1 MGYQAQVDQ
10 FSQRGNGPE
19 NGPRHLRFQNFHV
32 RIHCELRGTLLD
44 AITDDTIIDS
54 GASEC
59 IVNVWYKGSL
69 LDFVA
74 ITGDITGAGGISLG
88 AITGV
93 GKIEFLNK
101 TITAYYC
108 ENIPKSVISVSALT
122 CDGTFEFSFRF
133 AFCGIRVHN
142 EIKDSDFDE
151 EGNSISQLEV
161 DDFYSVRV
169 SEEGLYPIPRKWLG
183 FDFLNHDSI
192 SFMELSN
199 IGQ

>member
-1 MGYQAQVDQ
+1 
-10 FSQRGNGPE
+10 
-19 NGPRHLRFQNFHV
+19 V
-32 RIHCELRGTLLD
+32 RIHCELRGALLD

-69 LDFVA
+69 LDFEA

-93 GKIEFLNK
+93 GKIKFLNK
-101 TITAYYC
+101 TVTAYYC

-122 CDGTFEFSFRF
+122 FDGTFEFSFRF

-142 EIKDSDFDE
+142 ELKDSDLDE
-151 EGNSISQLEV
+151 EGNQISQLEV

-169 SEEGLYPIPRKWLG
+169 SQEGLYPIPRKWIG
-183 FDFLNHDSI
+183 FDLLNHDSI

>member
-1 MGYQAQVDQ
+1 
-10 FSQRGNGPE
+10 
-19 NGPRHLRFQNFHV
+19 
-32 RIHCELRGTLLD
+32 
-44 AITDDTIIDS
+44 
-54 GASEC
+54 
-59 IVNVWYKGSL
+59 
-69 LDFVA
+69 VA

-93 GKIEFLNK
+93 GKIKFLNK
-101 TITAYYC
+101 IVTAYYC

-122 CDGTFEFSFRF
+122 SNGIFEFSFRF
-133 AFCGIRVHN
+133 AFCEIRVHN
-142 EIKDSDFDE
+142 ELKDSEIDE
-151 EGNSISQLEV
+151 EGNSLSQIEV

-183 FDFLNHDSI
+183 FDLLNHDSI